1 MVQVSCLFLF
11 PKLLLLSL
19 IEAELQAVRSEGDLR
34 IEKINGHVLDARTI
48 PNRWDAL
55 MLRSRARRSHHPV
68 PIE

>member
-34 IEKINGHVLDARTI
+34 IEK
-48 PNRWDAL
+48 
-55 MLRSRARRSHHPV
+55 
-68 PIE
+68 